1 MAHHLQIDSRR
12 RRMAFARRLFRAE
25 FSIPAIALLVLAAVT
40 TPHLTHAS
48 DERRFSL
55 VRDTAALQDS
65 ISRYRNHVTNA
76 YNPITDG
83 WEPMMN
89 SGYLAAVPVN
99 PITGSSTVTNG
110 PNAASG
116 WTFDAFSGRLDACII
131 DGGSLEA
138 RLLRTRR

>member
-1 MAHHLQIDSRR
+1 MP
-12 RRMAFARRLFRAE
+12 FARRFFCAE

-48 DERRFSL
+48 DERHVSL

-65 ISRYRNHVTNA
+65 ISRYRYRVANA

-99 PITGSSTVTNG
+99 PITGSSVVSNG

-116 WTFDAFSGRLDACII
+116 WAFDALSGRLEACII